1 MVAYKLYYFD
11 ARGLTEPI
19 RLLLNYAGQQF
30 EDVRYTQETW
40 PDHKGKFFYAKVPV
54 LELENGKQLNQSA
67 TIARY
72 LAEKHNLAGKDEWE
86 KAKVNEVVDFQ
97 KDVYSEL
104 APYFYN
110 VLGYREGNK
119 EQLRKDVY
127 EPGVARI
134 LPLYEKLLKESGSG
148 FFAPSGLTFVDF
160 MVADYL
166 NTWVERVEPDMLK
179 NHPELVA
186 FVKRVHSLPQLQ
198 SYIASRPSK

>member
-1 MVAYKLYYFD
+1 M
-11 ARGLTEPI
+11 RQSCSE
-19 RLLLNYAGQQF
+19 
-30 EDVRYTQETW
+30 
-40 PDHKGKFFYAKVPV
+40 FFYGKVPV

-72 LAEKHNLAGKDEWE
+72 LGEKFHLAGKDEWE
-86 KAKVNEVVDFQ
+86 KAKVNEVVDFH
-97 KDVYSEL
+97 KDVYAEL
-104 APYFYN
+104 TPYYYT

-127 EPGVARI
+127 VPGVARI

-148 FFAPSGLTFVDF
+148 FFASSGLTFVDF

-179 NHPELVA
+179 DHPELAA
-186 FVKRVHSLPQLQ
+186 FVKRVHSVPQLQ

>member
-19 RLLLNYAGQQF
+19 RLMLNYAGQQF

-40 PDHKGKFFYAKVPV
+40 PANKGKFFYGKVPV

-72 LAEKHNLAGKDEWE
+72 LAEKHNLAGKDDWE

-97 KDVYSEL
+97 KDVYTEL

-148 FFAPSGLTFVDF
+148 YFAPSGLTFVDF

-179 NHPELVA
+179 THPELAA